1 MQTKSAEKKI
11 EEQVSFHLACKAGV
25 FWGVGVPKCRLIV
38 ATIFDL
44 QNLRKLGRGV
54 EQATFRL
61 EVYSNLNTIVLFL
74 CFCVK
79 VLVDNVA

>member
-1 MQTKSAEKKI
+1 MQTKSAEKQI
-11 EEQVSFHLACKAGV
+11 EEQVSFHAGV
-25 FWGVGVPKCRLIV
+25 FWGLGVPKCRLIV

-54 EQATFRL
+54 GQATFRL
-61 EVYSNLNTIVLFL
+61 EVYSNLNTIIVLFL